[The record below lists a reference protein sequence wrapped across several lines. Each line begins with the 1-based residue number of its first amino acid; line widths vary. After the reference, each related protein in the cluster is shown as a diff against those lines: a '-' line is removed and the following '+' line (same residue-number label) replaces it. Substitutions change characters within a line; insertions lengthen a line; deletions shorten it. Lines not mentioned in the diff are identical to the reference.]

1 MELIACRA
9 DEFEDSNAATGEQ
22 LNGWISDNWDAI
34 HAVYTLMTTRRDY
47 AEDEEEAWYHTWTNM
62 EPYGGNDGAIV
73 DLRIV
78 EDGRLELVVV
88 DDDYEE
94 YSELLEVSI

>member
-34 HAVYTLMTTRRDY
+34 HAVYTLMMTRRDY
-47 AEDEEEAWYHTWTNM
+47 PEGEEEAWYHTWTNM

-88 DDDYEE
+88 DDEGEE